1 MPRRRVRLLAMESF
15 LTRGYA
21 TGAGDENRTR
31 MASLEGWGSAI
42 ELHPHFHDELRVR
55 GPGCVHGVGATGLEP
70 AIFCSQSRRASR
82 YATPRS
88 SGMVQTFRD
97 ECRAR
102 DCDDQSSRLSAL
114 HGRLAGVSPP
124 RRITAAQREPSPG
137 GSRSVRAAITGVTS
151 VPSTVEQ
158 LSPTRVKITVEAP
171 FADLKSSMDKAYA
184 EVAKSVSIPGFRRGK
199 VPPVVI
205 DQRFGRGVIIQEA
218 FNDSWQR
225 FYGAAVTENKL
236 SPLAQPDVEVTK
248 LEDGDVIEFTAEVDV
263 RPEFEL
269 PDFSTLQAQIDPLE
283 VPDTLVDQQLDVLRP
298 ATEGDIVTIS
308 LLASR
313 DGEPLEDAAAEE
325 VEYTIG
331 SGQMLDGLD
340 EAVTGLSAGESATF
354 ASTLVSGPL
363 KDEEADI
370 QVTVTKVQTS
380 ELPDAD
386 DEFAQEASEFDTIEE
401 LRTNI
406 KERLTRIARL
416 EQASQARDAV
426 LETLVGQVALG
437 VPEHLLNSEV
447 DNRRQQIT
455 EQLGQAG
462 LTIEQY
468 LADVGQEQTED
479 EFWADL
485 EERSGQA
492 LKAQIILDKVAEE
505 HSLEV
510 DQNDFTQH
518 IVRKA
523 QADGVPPQQVA
534 DHLKEHPHHI
544 EEYMLEIRRGKAL
557 AMIVESATV
566 TDSNGSVIELAKLQ
580 EDGTYADSDAQ
591 PEDLDAEAA
600 EEPTG
605 EQVQNTGS

>member
-1 MPRRRVRLLAMESF
+1 
-15 LTRGYA
+15 
-21 TGAGDENRTR
+21 
-31 MASLEGWGSAI
+31 
-42 ELHPHFHDELRVR
+42 
-55 GPGCVHGVGATGLEP
+55 
-70 AIFCSQSRRASR
+70 
-82 YATPRS
+82 
-88 SGMVQTFRD
+88 
-97 ECRAR
+97 
-102 DCDDQSSRLSAL
+102 
-114 HGRLAGVSPP
+114 
-124 RRITAAQREPSPG
+124 
-137 GSRSVRAAITGVTS
+137 

-158 LSPTRVKITVEAP
+158 LSRTRVKITVEVP
-171 FADLKSSMDKAYA
+171 FADLKPSMDKAYA
-184 EVAKSVSIPGFRRGK
+184 EVAKSVNIPGFRRGK

-218 FNDSWQR
+218 FNESWQR

-263 RPEFEL
+263 RPDFDL
-269 PDFSTLQAQIDPLE
+269 PDFASLKAEVDALD
-283 VPDTLVDQQLDVLRP
+283 VPDTLVDQQLDVLRNRFGSRETVERP
-298 ATEGDIVTIS
+298 AADGDIVTIN
-308 LLASR
+308 LVASR
-313 DGEPLEDAAAEE
+313 DGEPLADATAEG
-325 VEYTIG
+325 VEFTIG

-370 QVTVTKVQTS
+370 QVTVTKVQTA
-380 ELPDAD
+380 ELPEAD

-416 EQASQARDAV
+416 DQASQARDAV
-426 LETLVGQVALG
+426 LETLVGQVDIE
-437 VPEHLLNSEV
+437 VPEHLLNSEI
-447 DNRRQQIT
+447 DTRRNQIT
-455 EQLGQAG
+455 EQLAQAG
-462 LTIEQY
+462 LTVEEY
-468 LADVGQEQTED
+468 LADTSQDQTEE

-485 EERSGQA
+485 EERSAQA
-492 LKAQIILDKVAEE
+492 LSAQIILDKVAEE
-505 HSLEV
+505 QSLDV

-557 AMIVESATV
+557 AVIVESATV
-566 TDSNGSVIELAKLQ
+566 TDSDGAVIELAKLR
-580 EDGTYADSDAQ
+580 EDGSYADA
-591 PEDLDAEAA
+591 ED
-600 EEPTG
+600 EPTEEVEGVAVEQPSTG
-605 EQVQNTGS
+605 EDMEDQNA

>member
-1 MPRRRVRLLAMESF
+1 M
-15 LTRGYA
+15 T
-21 TGAGDENRTR
+21 
-31 MASLEGWGSAI
+31 SLEGWGSAI
-42 ELHPHFHDELRVR
+42 ELHPHFHDKR
-55 GPGCVHGVGATGLEP
+55 GSRGHGCVHGVGATGLEP

-82 YATPRS
+82 YATPRPS
-88 SGMVQTFRD
+88 EIVRTFRD
-97 ECRAR
+97 ECRAL
-102 DCDDQSSRLSAL
+102 DCADQSSRPDPPY
-114 HGRLAGVSPP
+114 GRLAEVGPP
-124 RRITAAQREPSPG
+124 RRIAAAQREPGPG
-137 GSRSVRAAITGVTS
+137 RFRSVRAAIPGVTT

-158 LSPTRVKITVEAP
+158 LSPTRVKITVEVP
-171 FADLKSSMDKAYA
+171 FADLKTSMDKAYA

-225 FYGAAVTENKL
+225 FYGAAVTENNL

-263 RPEFEL
+263 RPDFDL
-269 PDFSTLQAQIDPLE
+269 PDFSTLQAQVDALE
-283 VPDTLVDQQLDVLRP
+283 VPDTLVDQQLDVLRNRFGSRETVERP
-298 ATEGDIVTIS
+298 AADGDIVTIN
-308 LLASR
+308 LVASR
-313 DGEPLEDAAAEE
+313 DGEPLGDATAED

-340 EAVTGLSAGESATF
+340 EAVIGLSAGESATF
-354 ASTLVSGPL
+354 ASKLVSGPWQ
-363 KDEEADI
+363 DEEADVK
-370 QVTVTKVQTS
+370 VTVTKVQTS

-401 LRTNI
+401 LRADIT
-406 KERLTRIARL
+406 ERLTRIARL

-426 LETLVGQVALG
+426 LETLVGQVEID
-437 VPEHLLNSEV
+437 VPDNLLNSEI
-447 DNRRQQIT
+447 DARRKQIS
-455 EQLGQAG
+455 EQLTQAG
-462 LTIEQY
+462 LTVEQY
-468 LADVGQEQTED
+468 LADVGQDQTED

-485 EERSGQA
+485 EDRATQA
-492 LKAQIILDKVAEE
+492 LKAQIILDKVAED
-505 HSLEV
+505 HSVDV

-518 IVRKA
+518 VVRKA

-566 TDSNGSVIELAKLQ
+566 TDSNGSVVELAKLQ
-580 EDGTYADSDAQ
+580 EDGSYADSEALPQ
-591 PEDLDAEAA
+591 DLDGEPAA
-600 EEPTG
+600 EPTG
-605 EQVQNTGS
+605 EQAQSTGS